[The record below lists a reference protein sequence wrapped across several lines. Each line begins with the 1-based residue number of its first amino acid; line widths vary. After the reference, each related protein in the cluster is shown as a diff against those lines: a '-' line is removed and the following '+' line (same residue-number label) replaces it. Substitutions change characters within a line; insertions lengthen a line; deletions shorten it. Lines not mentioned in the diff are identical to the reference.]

1 MWDAFLNAVTLFL
14 KGKLFRDFNQV
25 VKQTLIGNAV
35 GAVLMIVLAKVGL
48 PLYVVI
54 PLVSIVAGALQP
66 WLFKDLKYA

>member
-35 GAVLMIVLAKVGL
+35 GAVLMIVLAKIGL

>member
-1 MWDAFLNAVTLFL
+1 MFDAFLDALKLFL

-35 GAVLMIVLAKVGL
+35 AAVLMIVLAKVGL
-48 PLYVVI
+48 PLYVVV
-54 PLVSIVAGALQP
+54 PLVSIIAGALQP